1 MDGEEMQLSSEVYKD
16 GHWIWTGVAKKY
28 LRQRIDSV
36 VSK

>member
-16 GHWIWTGVAKKY
+16 GHWIWTGVAKKE
-28 LRQRIDSV
+28 RQRIDLV